1 LLRERQK
8 IGKDIWCSRMAH
20 LIEDKSGGRWLKEKD
35 SCGTISARRNH
46 ILTKAV
52 GLRVSRTATDSKNMA
67 MAASMWVIFNM
78 EWSTALI
85 KLRQ

>member
-1 LLRERQK
+1 
-8 IGKDIWCSRMAH
+8 
-20 LIEDKSGGRWLKEKD
+20 
-35 SCGTISARRNH
+35 
-46 ILTKAV
+46 
-52 GLRVSRTATDSKNMA
+52 LRVSRTATESKNMA